1 MKTQQITIAEVKLVY
16 RTKVK
21 ASERLQIKC
30 SKDAFDIFMGS
41 WDLDSIEHIEEFKL
55 MLLTRSNKVLGI
67 ASISKGGIN
76 GTVTDVRI
84 ILQYAI
90 KANAS
95 GIIICHNHPSGNL
108 QPSESDQAIT
118 RKIKDS
124 GLLMDVQLL
133 DHLII
138 TVEEDSYYSFADN
151 GLV

>member
-1 MKTQQITIAEVKLVY
+1 MKQPENNISEVKLIY

-21 ASERLQIKC
+21 ASDRPQVKT
-30 SKDAFDIFMGS
+30 SKDAFEIFMEC
-41 WDLDSIEHIEEFKL
+41 WDLDSIEHVEEFKL

-67 ASISKGGIN
+67 ASISKGGIS

-108 QPSESDQAIT
+108 QPSESDNKIT
-118 RKIKDS
+118 HKIKES
-124 GLLMDVQLL
+124 GNVMDVQLL

-138 TVEEDSYYSFADN
+138 IPEGKYYSMADE
-151 GLV
+151 GII

>member
-1 MKTQQITIAEVKLVY
+1 MKTLQITIAEVKLVY

-41 WDLDSIEHIEEFKL
+41 WDLDSIEHVEEFKL

-76 GTVTDVRI
+76 GTVTDIRI

-90 KANAS
+90 KSNAS

-138 TVEEDSYYSFADN
+138 TAEDSYYSFADN
-151 GLV
+151 GSV

>member
-1 MKTQQITIAEVKLVY
+1 
-16 RTKVK
+16 
-21 ASERLQIKC
+21 
-30 SKDAFDIFMGS
+30 
-41 WDLDSIEHIEEFKL
+41 

-108 QPSESDQAIT
+108 QPSESDLTIT
-118 RKIKDS
+118 RKIKES
-124 GLLMDVQLL
+124 GNLMDIQLL
-133 DHLII
+133 DHLLII
-138 TVEEDSYYSFADN
+138 PEEKYCSMADE
-151 GLV
+151 GLI

>member
-1 MKTQQITIAEVKLVY
+1 
-16 RTKVK
+16 
-21 ASERLQIKC
+21 
-30 SKDAFDIFMGS
+30 MGS
-41 WDLDSIEHIEEFKL
+41 WDLDSIEHFEEFKL

-67 ASISKGGIN
+67 ASIYKGGIN
-76 GTVTDVRI
+76 GTVTDIRI

-138 TVEEDSYYSFADN
+138 NAEEDYYSFADN

>member
-1 MKTQQITIAEVKLVY
+1 MKTQQTTISEVRLVY

-21 ASERLQIKC
+21 ASDRLQVKC

-55 MLLTRSNKVLGI
+55 MLLTRSNRVLGI
-67 ASISKGGIN
+67 ADISKGGIN

-90 KANAS
+90 KANSS
-95 GIIICHNHPSGNL
+95 GIILCHNHPSGNIN
-108 QPSESDQAIT
+108 PSESDTKIT
-118 RKIKDS
+118 QKIRES
-124 GLLMDVQLL
+124 GNLMDIQLL

-138 TVEEDSYYSFADN
+138 TADEYYSFADN
-151 GLV
+151 GFI

>member
-1 MKTQQITIAEVKLVY
+1 MIISEVKLVY

-21 ASERLQIKC
+21 ASDRPQVKT
-30 SKDAFDIFMGS
+30 SKDAFELFMEH
-41 WDLDSIEHIEEFKL
+41 WDLDSIEHVEEFKL

-67 ASISKGGIN
+67 ASISRGGIN

-90 KANAS
+90 KSNAS
-95 GIIICHNHPSGNL
+95 GIIVAHNHPSGNL
-108 QPSESDQAIT
+108 QPSESDLNLT
-118 RKIKDS
+118 RKIKES
-124 GLLMDVQLL
+124 GLIMDVQLL

-138 TVEEDSYYSFADN
+138 TPEGNYYSFADN

>member
-1 MKTQQITIAEVKLVY
+1 MKQSEIIISEVKLIY

-21 ASERLQIKC
+21 ASERLQVKS
-30 SKDAFDIFMGS
+30 SKDAFEIFMEQ
-41 WDLDSIEHIEEFKL
+41 WDPGTIEHVEEFKL

-67 ASISKGGIN
+67 VSISKGGIS

-95 GIIICHNHPSGNL
+95 GLIIYHNHPSGNL
-108 QPSESDQAIT
+108 QPSESDLAIT
-118 RKIKDS
+118 RKVKDS
-124 GLLMDVQLL
+124 AVLMDIQLL

-138 TVEEDSYYSFADN
+138 IPEGRYYSMADE
-151 GLV
+151 GFI

>member
-1 MKTQQITIAEVKLVY
+1 MKTQQIEISEVSLVY

-21 ASERLQIKC
+21 ASDRPQIKC
-30 SKDAFDIFMGS
+30 SKDAYDLFMET
-41 WDLDSIEHIEEFKL
+41 WDQDTIEHSEEFKL

-76 GTVTDVRI
+76 GTVTDVRV

-95 GIIICHNHPSGNL
+95 GMIICHNHPSGNM
-108 QPSESDQAIT
+108 QPSESDMKLTQ
-118 RKIKDS
+118 KIKES
-124 GLLMDVQLL
+124 GNLMDIQLL

-138 TVEEDSYYSFADN
+138 VPEEKYHSMADD
-151 GLV
+151 GQI

>member
-1 MKTQQITIAEVKLVY
+1 MKTQQTTISEVKLVY

-21 ASERLQIKC
+21 ASDRLQVKC
-30 SKDAFDIFMGS
+30 SKDAFDIFMGN
-41 WDLDSIEHIEEFKL
+41 WEQDSIEHIEEFKL

-90 KANAS
+90 KANSS
-95 GIIICHNHPSGNL
+95 GIIVCHNHPSGNIN
-108 QPSESDQAIT
+108 PSESDTKIT
-118 RKIKDS
+118 QKIRES
-124 GLLMDVQLL
+124 GNLMDIQLL

-138 TVEEDSYYSFADN
+138 TAEEYYSLADN
-151 GLV
+151 GLL

>member
-21 ASERLQIKC
+21 ASERIQIKC
-30 SKDAFDIFMGS
+30 SKDAFDIFMES
-41 WDLDSIEHIEEFKL
+41 WDLDSVEHFEEFKL

-90 KANAS
+90 KSNSS

-108 QPSESDQAIT
+108 QPSESDMTIT

-138 TVEEDSYYSFADN
+138 TAEGDYYSFADN
-151 GLV
+151 GII